1 MFEKRINI
9 FIGHFGSGK
18 TEVAVNYA
26 LQMSKYKKDITVLDF
41 DIVNPYFRA
50 ADARVLLNNNEIS
63 TIIPMYANSNV
74 DIPALT
80 GEVNKIFEDE
90 KINAILDVGG
100 DDLGAKAVSCYRE
113 KIMECDYDLFF
124 VVNVNRPMTDTVDKI
139 VEMYNEIIASAGI
152 VPTALIN
159 NTHAMQYTTLD
170 MIVEAQKM
178 VEQAAE
184 IIGIPV
190 KIISGMEETLNGFT
204 SPEGI
209 ELLKMNKCIHLPF

>member
-26 LQMSKYKKDITVLDF
+26 LQMAENKENITVLDF

-50 ADARVLLNNNEIS
+50 ADAKTLLNNRAIK

-80 GEVNKIFEDE
+80 GEVNVIFEDE

-113 KIMECDYDLFF
+113 KIMKCDYDLFF
-124 VVNVNRPMTDTVDKI
+124 VVNVNRPMTDTKEKI
-139 VEMYNEIIASAGI
+139 IEMYNEIITSAGI

-170 MIVEAQKM
+170 MIKDSQEV
-178 VEQAAE
+178 VQAAADVL
-184 IIGIPV
+184 GIPV
-190 KIISGMEETLNGFT
+190 KIISGMEETLSGYIA
-204 SPEGI
+204 PDGI
-209 ELLKMNKCIHLPF
+209 ELLNMKKCIHLPF